1 MLSLKQG
8 HVRIG
13 TSALEGALAGQVGSF
28 EEGADLFPLGRQ
40 TNPRRFFRHSDRPAL
55 ASPRSLSPLVQS
67 PLVQSPLVQTHRR
80 DPKGLVRLGRTRG
93 FCL

>member
-40 TNPRRFFRHSDRPAL
+40 TNPRRFFRHSDRPVL
-55 ASPRSLSPLVQS
+55 ASPRSLS

>member
-28 EEGADLFPLGRQ
+28 EEGRTSSPLVGRQ
-40 TNPRRFFRHSDRPAL
+40 TLGAFSVIPI
-55 ASPRSLSPLVQS
+55 
-67 PLVQSPLVQTHRR
+67 
-80 DPKGLVRLGRTRG
+80 GL
-93 FCL
+93 F